1 MEKNS
6 KTISFEFFPPKTAS
20 GSKKLI
26 DLAKIFEAV
35 PADYFSVT
43 FGAGGSTQQG
53 TLDACRSLFDAT
65 KTPIAPHIS
74 GIGSDKESISL
85 ALNAYKDKGLKKL
98 VVLRGDLP
106 SGHGSIGDF
115 RYAVDLIDYI
125 NEEYD
130 NYFEIEVG
138 AYPETHPEAVSPD
151 HDLKYF
157 CEKMSREVQ
166 GAVTQFFF
174 DTDVY
179 FRFVEN
185 CKKLGCDKPIT
196 AGIMPISNK
205 DGLIRMANN
214 CGAKLPDSLIKQLDS
229 YSEEEDI
236 KKFGIDYISSLVQE
250 LIKKGAPGIHF
261 YTINQLEPTKLILD
275 NLD

>member
-6 KTISFEFFPPKTAS
+6 KTFSFEFFPPKTAS
-20 GSKKLI
+20 GSQKLI
-26 DLAKIFEAV
+26 DIAKIFEAV
-35 PADYFSVT
+35 PAEYFSVT

-53 TLDACRSLFDAT
+53 TLDTCRSLFDAT

-115 RYAVDLIDYI
+115 RYAVDLIDFI

-236 KKFGIDYISSLVQE
+236 KKFGIDYVSSLVQE

>member
-20 GSKKLI
+20 GSKKII

-53 TLDACRSLFDAT
+53 TLDTCRSLFDAT

-74 GIGSDKESISL
+74 GIGSDKESLSL

-115 RYAVDLIDYI
+115 RYAVDLIDFI

-205 DGLIRMANN
+205 DALIRMARN

-229 YSEEEDI
+229 YSDEEDI
-236 KKFGIDYISSLVQE
+236 KKFGVDYVSSLVQE

>member
-53 TLDACRSLFDAT
+53 TLDACGSLFDAT

-74 GIGSDKESISL
+74 GIGFDKESISH
-85 ALNAYKDKGLKKL
+85 ALNAYKDKGFKKL

-115 RYAVDLIDYI
+115 RYAVDLIDFI

-138 AYPETHPEAVSPD
+138 AYPEIHPEAVSPD

-205 DGLIRMANN
+205 DSLIRMANN
-214 CGAKLPDSLIKQLDS
+214 CGVKLPDSLIKQLDS

-236 KKFGIDYISSLVQE
+236 KKFGIDYVSSLVQE

>member
-74 GIGSDKESISL
+74 GIGSDKESISH

-205 DGLIRMANN
+205 DSLIRMANN

-229 YSEEEDI
+229 YSKEEDI
-236 KKFGIDYISSLVQE
+236 KKFGIDYVSSLVQE

>member
-6 KTISFEFFPPKTAS
+6 KTFSFEFFPPKTAS
-20 GSKKLI
+20 GSQKLI

-53 TLDACRSLFDAT
+53 TLDACKSLFDAT

-74 GIGSDKESISL
+74 GIGSDKESISH

-115 RYAVDLIDYI
+115 RYAVDLIDFI

-196 AGIMPISNK
+196 AGIMPFSNK

-229 YSEEEDI
+229 YSDEEDI
-236 KKFGIDYISSLVQE
+236 KKFGVDYVSSLVQE

>member
-20 GSKKLI
+20 GSQKLI

-53 TLDACRSLFDAT
+53 TLDTCRSIFDAT
-65 KTPIAPHIS
+65 KTPVAPHIS

-115 RYAVDLIDYI
+115 RYAVDLIDFI

-130 NYFEIEVG
+130 SYFEIQVG

-185 CKKLGCDKPIT
+185 CKKLGCNKPIT
-196 AGIMPISNK
+196 PGIMPISNR
-205 DGLIRMANN
+205 DALIRMANN
-214 CGAKLPDSLIKQLDS
+214 CGAKLPDSLIKQIDS
-229 YSEEEDI
+229 YSKEEDI
-236 KKFGIDYISSLVQE
+236 KKFGIDYVSSLVQE

-261 YTINQLEPTKLILD
+261 YTINQLEPTKLIID

>member
-6 KTISFEFFPPKTAS
+6 KTLSFEFFPPKTAS
-20 GSKKLI
+20 GSQKLI
-26 DLAKIFEAV
+26 DLARIFEAV
-35 PADYFSVT
+35 PAGYFSVT

-53 TLDACRSLFDAT
+53 TLDTCRSLFDAT

-74 GIGSDKESISL
+74 GIGSDKASISL

-115 RYAVDLIDYI
+115 RYAVDLIDFI

-157 CEKMSREVQ
+157 CEKMSRGVQ

-196 AGIMPISNK
+196 PGIMPISNK
-205 DGLIRMANN
+205 DALIRMANN

-229 YSEEEDI
+229 YSKEEDI
-236 KKFGIDYISSLVQE
+236 KKFGIDYVSSLVQE

>member
-20 GSKKLI
+20 GSQKLI

-74 GIGSDKESISL
+74 GIGSDKESISH

-205 DGLIRMANN
+205 DALIRMANN

-236 KKFGIDYISSLVQE
+236 KKFGIDYVSSLVQE

>member
-26 DLAKIFEAV
+26 NLAKIFEAV

-74 GIGSDKESISL
+74 GIGSDKESISH
-85 ALNAYKDKGLKKL
+85 ALNAYKDKGFKKL

-106 SGHGSIGDF
+106 SGHGSIGGF
-115 RYAVDLIDYI
+115 RYAVDLIDFI
-125 NEEYD
+125 NEEYS

-151 HDLKYF
+151 HDIKYF

-205 DGLIRMANN
+205 DSLIRMANN

-236 KKFGIDYISSLVQE
+236 KKFGIDYVSSLVQE

>member
-74 GIGSDKESISL
+74 GIGSDKESISH

-115 RYAVDLIDYI
+115 RYAVDLIDFI

-236 KKFGIDYISSLVQE
+236 KKFGIDYVSSLVQE

>member
-20 GSKKLI
+20 GSQKLI

-53 TLDACRSLFDAT
+53 TLDTCRSLFDAT
-65 KTPIAPHIS
+65 RTPIAPHIS

-85 ALNAYKDKGLKKL
+85 ALSAYKDKGLKKL

-115 RYAVDLIDYI
+115 RYAVDLIDFI

-138 AYPETHPEAVSPD
+138 AYPEIHPEAVSPD

-174 DTDVY
+174 DADVY

-205 DGLIRMANN
+205 DSLIRMANN

>member
-74 GIGSDKESISL
+74 GIGSDKESISH

-205 DGLIRMANN
+205 DSLIRMANN

-236 KKFGIDYISSLVQE
+236 KKFGIDYVSSLAQE

>member
-20 GSKKLI
+20 GSQKLI

-74 GIGSDKESISL
+74 GIGSDKESISH

-106 SGHGSIGDF
+106 SGYGSIGDF
-115 RYAVDLIDYI
+115 RYAVDLIDFI

-205 DGLIRMANN
+205 DSLIRMANN

-236 KKFGIDYISSLVQE
+236 KKFGIDYVSSLVQE

>member
-1 MEKNS
+1 
-6 KTISFEFFPPKTAS
+6 
-20 GSKKLI
+20 
-26 DLAKIFEAV
+26 
-35 PADYFSVT
+35 
-43 FGAGGSTQQG
+43 
-53 TLDACRSLFDAT
+53 
-65 KTPIAPHIS
+65 
-74 GIGSDKESISL
+74 
-85 ALNAYKDKGLKKL
+85 
-98 VVLRGDLP
+98 
-106 SGHGSIGDF
+106 
-115 RYAVDLIDYI
+115 
-125 NEEYD
+125 
-130 NYFEIEVG
+130 
-138 AYPETHPEAVSPD
+138 
-151 HDLKYF
+151 
-157 CEKMSREVQ
+157 MSREVQ

-205 DGLIRMANN
+205 DALIRMANN

-236 KKFGIDYISSLVQE
+236 KKFGIDYVSSLVQE

>member
-74 GIGSDKESISL
+74 GIGSDKESISH
-85 ALNAYKDKGLKKL
+85 ALNAYKDKGFKKL
-98 VVLRGDLP
+98 LVLRGDLP

-115 RYAVDLIDYI
+115 RYAVDLIDFI
-125 NEEYD
+125 NVEYD

-196 AGIMPISNK
+196 AGIMPISSK
-205 DGLIRMANN
+205 DGLIKMANN

-236 KKFGIDYISSLVQE
+236 KKFGIDYVSSLVQE
-250 LIKKGAPGIHF
+250 LLKKGAPGIHF

>member
-6 KTISFEFFPPKTAS
+6 KTFSFEFFPPKTAS
-20 GSKKLI
+20 GSQKLI
-26 DLAKIFEAV
+26 DIAKIFEAV
-35 PADYFSVT
+35 PAEYFSVT

-53 TLDACRSLFDAT
+53 TLDTCRSLFDST
-65 KTPIAPHIS
+65 KIPIAPHIS
-74 GIGSDKESISL
+74 GIGSDKESISH
-85 ALNAYKDKGLKKL
+85 ALNAYKDVGLKKL

-115 RYAVDLIDYI
+115 RYAVDLIDFI
-125 NEEYD
+125 DEEYD
-130 NYFEIEVG
+130 SYFEIEVG
-138 AYPETHPEAVSPD
+138 AYPETHPEAVSPE

>member
-20 GSKKLI
+20 GSQKLI

-53 TLDACRSLFDAT
+53 TLDTCRSLFDAT
-65 KTPIAPHIS
+65 RTPIAPHIS

-85 ALNAYKDKGLKKL
+85 ALSAYKDKGLKKL

-115 RYAVDLIDYI
+115 RYAVDLIDFI

-174 DTDVY
+174 DADVY

-205 DGLIRMANN
+205 GALIRMANN

-229 YSEEEDI
+229 YSEKEDI
-236 KKFGIDYISSLVQE
+236 KKFGIDYVSSLVQE

>member
-6 KTISFEFFPPKTAS
+6 KTFSFEFFPPKTAS
-20 GSKKLI
+20 GSQKLI
-26 DLAKIFEAV
+26 DIAKIFEAV

-53 TLDACRSLFDAT
+53 TLDACGSLFDAT

-74 GIGSDKESISL
+74 GIGSDKESISH

-138 AYPETHPEAVSPD
+138 AYPETHPEAVSPED
-151 HDLKYF
+151 DLKYF

-185 CKKLGCDKPIT
+185 CKKLGCEKPIT
-196 AGIMPISNK
+196 PGIMPISNK
-205 DGLIRMANN
+205 DALIRMANN
-214 CGAKLPDSLIKQLDS
+214 CGAKLPNSLIEQLDS

-250 LIKKGAPGIHF
+250 LLKKGAPGIHF

>member
-20 GSKKLI
+20 GSQKLI

-53 TLDACRSLFDAT
+53 TLDTCRSLFDAT

-74 GIGSDKESISL
+74 GIGSDKESISH
-85 ALNAYKDKGLKKL
+85 ALNTYKDKGLKKL

-115 RYAVDLIDYI
+115 RYAIDLIDFI

-179 FRFVEN
+179 FKFVEN

-205 DGLIRMANN
+205 DALIRMANN

-236 KKFGIDYISSLVQE
+236 KKFGVDYVSSLVQE

>member
-74 GIGSDKESISL
+74 GIGSDKKSISY
-85 ALNAYKDKGLKKL
+85 ALNAYKDKGFKKL

-115 RYAVDLIDYI
+115 RYAVDLIDFI

-205 DGLIRMANN
+205 DSLIRMANN

-236 KKFGIDYISSLVQE
+236 KKFGIDYVSSLVQE

>member
-6 KTISFEFFPPKTAS
+6 KKISFEFFPPKTAS

-26 DLAKIFEAV
+26 NLAQIFEAV

-53 TLDACRSLFDAT
+53 TLDTCRSLFDAT

-74 GIGSDKESISL
+74 GIGSDKESISH

-115 RYAVDLIDYI
+115 RYAVDLIDFI

-174 DTDVY
+174 DIDVY

-236 KKFGIDYISSLVQE
+236 KKFGIDFVSSLIQE

>member
-115 RYAVDLIDYI
+115 RYAVDLIDFI

-205 DGLIRMANN
+205 DSLIRMANN

-236 KKFGIDYISSLVQE
+236 KKFGIDYVSSLVQE

>member
-1 MEKNS
+1 MEFPLL
-6 KTISFEFFPPKTAS
+6 SFQRV
-20 GSKKLI
+20 L
-26 DLAKIFEAV
+26 
-35 PADYFSVT
+35 T
-43 FGAGGSTQQG
+43 FGHHSF
-53 TLDACRSLFDAT
+53 LRFLLYDLYN
-65 KTPIAPHIS
+65 HIS
-74 GIGSDKESISL
+74 LKAYL
-85 ALNAYKDKGLKKL
+85 A
-98 VVLRGDLP
+98 
-106 SGHGSIGDF
+106 IF
-115 RYAVDLIDYI
+115 W
-125 NEEYD
+125 
-130 NYFEIEVG
+130 
-138 AYPETHPEAVSPD
+138 
-151 HDLKYF
+151 
-157 CEKMSREVQ
+157 
-166 GAVTQFFF
+166 F

-205 DGLIRMANN
+205 DSLIRMANN

-236 KKFGIDYISSLVQE
+236 KKFGIDYVSSLVQE

>member
-20 GSKKLI
+20 SSKKLI

-53 TLDACRSLFDAT
+53 TLDACVSLFDAT
-65 KTPIAPHIS
+65 KTTIAPHIS
-74 GIGSDKESISL
+74 GIGSDKESISHT
-85 ALNAYKDKGLKKL
+85 LNAYKDKGLKKL

-196 AGIMPISNK
+196 AGVMPISNK
-205 DGLIRMANN
+205 DALVRMANN

-236 KKFGIDYISSLVQE
+236 KKFGIDYVSSLAQE

>member
-53 TLDACRSLFDAT
+53 TLDTCRSLFDAT

-115 RYAVDLIDYI
+115 RYAVDLIDFI

-205 DGLIRMANN
+205 DALIRMANN

-236 KKFGIDYISSLVQE
+236 KKFGIDYVSSLVQE

>member
-115 RYAVDLIDYI
+115 RYAVDLIDFI

-205 DGLIRMANN
+205 DSLIRMANN

-229 YSEEEDI
+229 YSEEDDI
-236 KKFGIDYISSLVQE
+236 KKFGIDYVSSLVQE
-250 LIKKGAPGIHF
+250 LLKKGAPGIHF

>member
-6 KTISFEFFPPKTAS
+6 KTFSFEFFPPKTAS
-20 GSKKLI
+20 GSQKLI

-53 TLDACRSLFDAT
+53 TLDTCRSLFDAT
-65 KTPIAPHIS
+65 RTPIAPHIS

-85 ALNAYKDKGLKKL
+85 ALSAYKDKGLKKL

-115 RYAVDLIDYI
+115 RYAVDLIDFI

-174 DTDVY
+174 DADVY

-205 DGLIRMANN
+205 DALIRMANN

-229 YSEEEDI
+229 YSEKEDI
-236 KKFGIDYISSLVQE
+236 KKFGIDYVSSLVQE

>member
-74 GIGSDKESISL
+74 GIGSDKESISY

-115 RYAVDLIDYI
+115 RYAVDLIDFI

-205 DGLIRMANN
+205 DSLIRMANN

-236 KKFGIDYISSLVQE
+236 KKFGIDYVSSLVQE